1 MVIYTLKPGYFID
14 FCCKSTCFYQNR
26 TINHQKYGANQTFLL
41 FSLDYSSKCRRF
53 AAFLIHVPTAK
64 QIRFSLIAPPQRQVF
79 NFRLPRL
86 NGRNRGVC
94 SSHFQTVS
102 FLGFA
107 HLHLVVAKIR
117 KRHIYVSA
125 EMTQR
130 NGRDEYS
137 SLSRQ
142 IYVPAEMNIH
152 PCQDKYTSLPR

>member
-53 AAFLIHVPTAK
+53 CCIFNPRPDGETDTFLTH
-64 QIRFSLIAPPQRQVF
+64 RPPQRQVF

-142 IYVPAEMNIH
+142 IYVPAKINIR